1 MNCLNQKSQNL
12 RARAEAALQATKG
25 SAEDAVAKEYRQLLH
40 ELQVH
45 QIELELQNEELR
57 NSQNALEESRT
68 RYMQLYHN
76 APVGYVVLNRVGII
90 KQANATFAEMVG
102 KEGAAG
108 AITGKP
114 FVDFLVV
121 DDQRIFLARLKS
133 FFKSL
138 AEKHIEVRI
147 GADTA
152 TRLIV
157 SLAATQLQRLENAAQ
172 QMEDE
177 IFVIVS
183 DITERRQLEKQQQ
196 RLQTQVNQLAK
207 AESLGRM
214 AGAIAHNF
222 NNMLAVVLGNL
233 EILSD
238 TIVDGQEA
246 KCLRDSVQ
254 AAWKAS
260 ELSRAMLTYLGSS
273 AGEKKTLDLA
283 RLCAR
288 QVTWLMRA
296 KPDQIATITDLPEE
310 GPSVLSSHE
319 AVEQILSS
327 LLVNAWEAI
336 GEEAGTVRVSVYAVG
351 PGKIAGRHRYPLDW
365 RPKESS
371 YACIEVTDDGCGI
384 AKGDMEKLFDPFF
397 TTKFTGRGMG
407 LSVVL
412 GIVRAHD
419 GVVVV
424 SSRIGIG
431 TTLRVYLPEY
441 SVAGGVRRLPFRCLE
456 DNDQDCR

>member
-1 MNCLNQKSQNL
+1 MNYLNQKSQNL

>member
-12 RARAEAALQATKG
+12 RARAEAALQETKG
-25 SAEDAVAKEYRQLLH
+25 SAEDPISKEYRQLLH

-102 KEGAAG
+102 KDGAAG

-114 FVDFLVV
+114 FVDFLVA

-133 FFKSL
+133 FFKSP
-138 AEKHIEVRI
+138 AEKQIEVRI

-152 TRLIV
+152 TQLIV
-157 SLAATQLQRLENAAQ
+157 SLAATQLQRLENASQ
-172 QMEDE
+172 QREDE

-273 AGEKKTLDLA
+273 AGEKETLDLA
-283 RLCAR
+283 GLCAR

-296 KPDQIATITDLPEE
+296 KPEQIATVTDLPEE
-310 GPSVLSSHE
+310 GPLVLSNHE

-336 GEEAGTVRVSVYAVG
+336 GEEAGTVRVAVYAVG
-351 PGKIAGRHRYPLDW
+351 PGKIAGRHRHPLDW
-365 RPKESS
+365 RPSEPS

-424 SSRIGIG
+424 SSRAGIG
-431 TTLRVYLPEY
+431 TTLRVYLPEH
-441 SVAGGVRRLPFRCLE
+441 SVAGGFRRLPFRCLE